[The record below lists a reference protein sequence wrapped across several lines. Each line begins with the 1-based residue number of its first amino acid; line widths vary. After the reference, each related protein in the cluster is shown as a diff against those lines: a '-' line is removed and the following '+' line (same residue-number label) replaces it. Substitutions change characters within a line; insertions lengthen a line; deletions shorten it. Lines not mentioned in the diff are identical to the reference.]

1 VGLPRFGV
9 EAPSCFGPDLP
20 VGLERVMIAND
31 DLDLG
36 PDESGFLDRDH
47 TFYLQVTERRAGAAR
62 AWVERVR
69 YRPDRVE
76 VVARGEGGAQI
87 CATYRAGTPR
97 LLVRAVAKALAEIE
111 KAHS

>member
-1 VGLPRFGV
+1 
-9 EAPSCFGPDLP
+9 
-20 VGLERVMIAND
+20 MIATD

-36 PDESGFLDRDH
+36 PDESALLDRDH
-47 TFYLQVTERRAGAAR
+47 TFHLHVAERRAGAAR

-76 VVARGEGGAQI
+76 VVPGTDGGAEV
-87 CATYRAGTPR
+87 CATYCAGTPR
-97 LLVRAVAKALAEIE
+97 SLIRAVAKALAEIE